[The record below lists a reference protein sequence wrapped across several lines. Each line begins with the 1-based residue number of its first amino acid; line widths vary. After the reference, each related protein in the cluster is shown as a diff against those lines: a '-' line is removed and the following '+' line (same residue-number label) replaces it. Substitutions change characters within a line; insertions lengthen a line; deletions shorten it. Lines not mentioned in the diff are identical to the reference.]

1 MSNVFV
7 YIAENWLRILELTG
21 YHVGIVAISSAIA
34 VGIALPAGIF
44 VTRPEWRRHAASII
58 AIGNTFQTVPT
69 LAVIGLASAALSF
82 IEAGIGWAPAI
93 VALVVYSILPVLT
106 NTISGIE
113 QAPQSTLRA
122 GKGMGM
128 TDRQLL
134 TRIEMPLA
142 FPVIL
147 AGVRTA
153 VVINIGTAALAAAI
167 GADCLGTLIF
177 QGISTGNTSIL
188 LAGAI
193 PTAML
198 AVVVDLVFGTIEKVR
213 VTARDH

>member
-1 MSNVFV
+1 M
-7 YIAENWLRILELTG
+7 LQLTA
-21 YHVGIVAISSAIA
+21 YHIVIVAISSAIA
-34 VGIALPAGIF
+34 ICISLPTGIL
-44 VTRPEWRRHAASII
+44 VTRGEWRQHASSII

-82 IEAGIGWAPAI
+82 FKAGIGWMPAI
-93 VALVVYSILPVLT
+93 VALVVYSVLPILT

-113 QAPQSTLRA
+113 QVPQSTKRA

-128 TDRQLL
+128 TDKEIL
-134 TRIEMPLA
+134 TKIEFPLA
-142 FPVIL
+142 FSVIL
-147 AGVRTA
+147 AGIRTA

-177 QGISTGNTSIL
+177 QGISTGNTQIL

-193 PTAML
+193 PTAIL
-198 AVVVDLVFGTIEKVR
+198 AVLIDFAFGMIEKMGINRNHKKFVI
-213 VTARDH
+213 

>member
-1 MSNVFV
+1 MSDVFT
-7 YIAENWLRILELTG
+7 YIAENWILILQLTG

-34 VGIALPAGIF
+34 IGIALPAGIF
-44 VTRPEWRRHAASII
+44 VTRSEWRQHASSII

-69 LAVIGLASAALSF
+69 LAVIGLASATLAVF
-82 IEAGIGWAPAI
+82 NEGIGWWPAI
-93 VALVVYSILPVLT
+93 IALVVYSILPILT

-113 QAPQSTLRA
+113 QLPQSTMRA

-128 TDRQLL
+128 TDREILIK
-134 TRIEMPLA
+134 IELPIA

-147 AGVRTA
+147 AGIRTA

-177 QGISTGNTSIL
+177 QGISTGKTQIL

-193 PTAML
+193 PTAAL
-198 AVVVDLVFGTIEKVR
+198 AVIIDLIFGMIEKFR
-213 VTARDH
+213 VQHA

>member
-1 MSNVFV
+1 MFEAYN
-7 YIAENWLRILELTG
+7 YIAEHWIRILQLTG
-21 YHVGIVAISSAIA
+21 YHVAIVAISSAVAI
-34 VGIALPAGIF
+34 GIALPAGIF
-44 VTRPEWRRHAASII
+44 VTRPEWRRHASSVI

-82 IEAGIGWAPAI
+82 VKAGIGWWPAI
-93 VALVVYSILPVLT
+93 VALVVYSILPILT

-113 QAPQSTLRA
+113 QVPRSTMKS

-128 TDRQLL
+128 TDHEIL
-134 TRIEMPLA
+134 TKIELPLA

-147 AGVRTA
+147 AGIRTA

-177 QGISTGNTSIL
+177 QGISTGSTQIL

-193 PTAML
+193 PTAIL
-198 AVVVDLVFGTIEKVR
+198 AVIIDLIFGMIER
-213 VTARDH
+213 FRMLHA

>member
-1 MSNVFV
+1 MQDICI
-7 YIAENWLRILELTG
+7 YIFEQWGWILQLTG
-21 YHVGIVAISSAIA
+21 YHVGIVAVSSAIA
-34 VGIALPAGIF
+34 IGIALPAGIF
-44 VTRPEWRRHAASII
+44 VTRPEWRQHASSII

-69 LAVIGLASAALSF
+69 LAVIGLASVTLSIF
-82 IEAGIGWAPAI
+82 GAGIGWWPAI
-93 VALVVYSILPVLT
+93 VALVVYSILPILT

-113 QAPQSTLRA
+113 QVPPATMKA

-128 TDRQLL
+128 SDQQILIK
-134 TRIEMPLA
+134 IELPLA

-147 AGVRTA
+147 AGIRTA

-177 QGISTGNTSIL
+177 QGISTGNTQIL

-193 PTAML
+193 PTAIL
-198 AVVVDLVFGTIEKVR
+198 AVIIDLIFGMIERFKLKPQIN
-213 VTARDH
+213 

>member
-1 MSNVFV
+1 MPDLFT
-7 YIAENWLRILELTG
+7 YITEHWVLILQLTG
-21 YHVGIVAISSAIA
+21 YHVIIVAISSAIA
-34 VGIALPAGIF
+34 IGIALPAGIL
-44 VTRPEWRRHAASII
+44 VTRPEWKQHASTVIS
-58 AIGNTFQTVPT
+58 IGNTFQTVPT
-69 LAVIGLASAALSF
+69 LAVIGLASAALSVF
-82 IEAGIGWAPAI
+82 GAGIGWIPAI

-113 QAPQSTLRA
+113 QVPQSTLGA

-128 TDRQLL
+128 TDSQILS
-134 TRIEMPLA
+134 RIELPLA

-147 AGVRTA
+147 AGIRTA

-177 QGISTGNTSIL
+177 QGISTGNTQIL

-193 PTAML
+193 PTAIL
-198 AVVVDLVFGTIEKVR
+198 AVIIDLVFGAVERLRRPDV
-213 VTARDH
+213 

>member
-1 MSNVFV
+1 MLDALG
-7 YIAENWLRILELTG
+7 YISENWKQILQLTG
-21 YHVGIVAISSAIA
+21 YHIGIVATSSAIA
-34 VGIALPAGIF
+34 IGIALPTGIF
-44 VTRPEWRRHAASII
+44 VTRPGWRQHASSII

-69 LAVIGLASAALSF
+69 LAVIGLASAGLSIF
-82 IEAGIGWAPAI
+82 DAGIGWWPAI
-93 VALVVYSILPVLT
+93 LALVVYSILPILT

-113 QAPQSTLRA
+113 QIPQSTMRA

-128 TDRQLL
+128 TDQQIL
-134 TRIEMPLA
+134 TKIELPVA

-147 AGVRTA
+147 AGIRTA

-177 QGISTGNTSIL
+177 QGISTGNTQIL

-193 PTAML
+193 PTAIL
-198 AVVVDLVFGTIEKVR
+198 AVIIDLIFGIIER
-213 VTARDH
+213 FNLRPQRH